1 MEAEEQE
8 ITEKLPSLSEF
19 FAKRHDSSA
28 DSGQFAR
35 FILQFVEQRECFSF
49 REMRVQQFHD
59 LVVVRSYGVF
69 RVGKPHHDTMRGGIR
84 FCGASP
90 LDLCESVCF
99 SP

>member
-59 LVVVRSYGVF
+59 LVV
-69 RVGKPHHDTMRGGIR
+69 
-84 FCGASP
+84 
-90 LDLCESVCF
+90 
-99 SP
+99 